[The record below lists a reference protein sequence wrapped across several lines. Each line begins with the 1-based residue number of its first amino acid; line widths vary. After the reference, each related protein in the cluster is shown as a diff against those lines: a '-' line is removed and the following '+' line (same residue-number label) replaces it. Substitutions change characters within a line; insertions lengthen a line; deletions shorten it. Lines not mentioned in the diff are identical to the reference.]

1 MTKRIAFR
9 TCPLCE
15 ATCGLELHLEDD
27 EITLVRGDRDDVF
40 SHGDLC
46 PKGTALKQLEADPD
60 RLRRPQVRK
69 GDTWHEVSWDDAFA
83 EIERGLGP
91 ILEANRDSVGVYLGN
106 PNAHNLGAMV
116 EGKVLLQALGSANV
130 FSASTVDQMPKQ
142 VSSGLMFGGALTV
155 PVPDLDRTDYLLI
168 LGANPFAS
176 NGSLMTVPDVPGR
189 LRAIRARG
197 GRLVV
202 VDPRRSKTAEE
213 ADEHLFIRP
222 GTDAQFLFGL
232 VHTIVSEGLVHLGNA
247 DGHVV
252 GIEEVS
258 RLAQDFA
265 PEVVAPVC
273 GIDADTIRR
282 VARDLASTER
292 AAVYGRIGTCTQEFG
307 TLASWLVD
315 VVNVLAGNLDR
326 EGGAMFTLPAT
337 GGANTGATKPGGT
350 PGVGRGVRF
359 GRRASRVRGLP
370 EFFGELPVVALA
382 EEIDT
387 PGDGQIKAMITV
399 AGNPVLS
406 TPDSGRLDRAL
417 ASLDFMVSVD
427 IYRNETTRHA
437 NVILPV
443 PGVLARS
450 HYDIAL
456 YSLAVRNV
464 ANYSPPV
471 VELEPHEL
479 PEWEI
484 LLRLA
489 GIVAG
494 QGGTAESAATLDD
507 FVLTSQVQK
516 AVAREASIVEGRD
529 ADELVEAL
537 SAGGR
542 KGPERVLDLMLRT
555 GPYGDGFGA
564 DPEGLS
570 LAVLE
575 ANPHGV
581 DLGPLQPRLP
591 EVLRTPSG
599 KVELAPPTIVDDVE
613 ARLRPSLDR
622 HRNGELVLVGRRDLR
637 SNNSWMHNLEVLV
650 KGKPRCTLQVHPDD
664 AERLG
669 LADGSAARVRSR
681 VGAVEI
687 PVEITDGIMRGVVS
701 IPHGWGHDADGADM
715 TVAGRYAGVNT
726 NLLAD
731 GSQLDPLSGNAVL
744 NGIPVTV
751 EALVPAGA

>member
-1 MTKRIAFR
+1 MAKRIAFR

-15 ATCGLELHLEDD
+15 ATCGLELHLDGD
-27 EITLVRGDRDDVF
+27 ELTLVRGDKEDVF
-40 SHGDLC
+40 SHGYLC
-46 PKGTALKQLEADPD
+46 PKGTALKALEADPD
-60 RLRRPQVRK
+60 RVRHPQIRT
-69 GDTWHEVSWDDAFA
+69 GDTWREVSWEEAFA

-91 ILEANRDSVGVYLGN
+91 ILDADRNAVGVYLGN
-106 PNAHNLGAMV
+106 PNAHNLGAMI
-116 EGKVLLQALGSANV
+116 EGKVLLQALGTANV

-142 VSSGLMFGGALTV
+142 VSAGLMFGGALTV
-155 PVPDLDRTDYLLI
+155 PVPDLDRTDYLLV

-176 NGSLMTVPDVPGR
+176 NGSLMTVPDVPAR

-197 GRLVV
+197 GRFVV

-222 GTDAQFLFGL
+222 GTDAHFLFAL
-232 VHTIVSEGLVHLGNA
+232 VHTIVADGLVQLGRA
-247 DGHVV
+247 RDHVIGLDEV
-252 GIEEVS
+252 G
-258 RLAQDFA
+258 RLAVPFS
-265 PEVVAPVC
+265 PEAVAPVC
-273 GIDADTIRR
+273 GIDAPTIRR
-282 VARDLASTER
+282 IARDLVTTER

-315 VVNVLAGNLDR
+315 VVNTIAGNLDR
-326 EGGAMFTLPAT
+326 EGGAMFTQPAT
-337 GGANTGATKPGGT
+337 GGANSGATKPGAT

-359 GRRASRVRGLP
+359 GRRTSRVRGLP
-370 EFFGELPVVALA
+370 EFYGELPVVALA

-387 PGDGQIKAMITV
+387 PGEGRIRALVTV

-417 ASLDFMVSVD
+417 ESLDFMVSVD

-450 HYDIAL
+450 HYDVAL

-471 VELEPHEL
+471 VELGAHEL
-479 PEWEI
+479 PEWEV

-489 GIVAG
+489 AIAGG
-494 QGGTAESAATLDD
+494 QGASAEAAAALDD
-507 FVLTSQVQK
+507 FVLLSQVQK
-516 AVAREASIVEGRD
+516 AVGREGCSVEGRD
-529 ADELVEAL
+529 PGELVELL
-537 SAGGR
+537 SVGGR
-542 KGPERVLDLMLRT
+542 RGPERVLDLMLRT

-564 DPEGLS
+564 DPEGLT
-570 LAVLE
+570 LAKLE
-575 ANPHGV
+575 ANPHGI
-581 DLGPLQPRLP
+581 DFGPLRPRLP
-591 EVLRTPSG
+591 EVLRTPTG
-599 KVELAPPTIVDDVE
+599 KIDLAPDAIVADVE
-613 ARLRPSLDR
+613 ARLLPSLVAAA
-622 HRNGELVLVGRRDLR
+622 GAGLVLVGRRDLR

-650 KGKPRCTLQVHPDD
+650 KGKPRCTLHIHPDD

-669 LADGSAARVRSR
+669 LIDGEPARVRSK

-687 PVEITDGIMRGVVS
+687 PVEITDGIMAGVVS
-701 IPHGWGHDADGADM
+701 IPHGWGHDAEGADLA
-715 TVAGRYAGVNT
+715 VAGRHPGVNT

-731 GSQLDPLSGNAVL
+731 GSMLDPLSGNAVL

-751 EALVPAGA
+751 EALVTAGA